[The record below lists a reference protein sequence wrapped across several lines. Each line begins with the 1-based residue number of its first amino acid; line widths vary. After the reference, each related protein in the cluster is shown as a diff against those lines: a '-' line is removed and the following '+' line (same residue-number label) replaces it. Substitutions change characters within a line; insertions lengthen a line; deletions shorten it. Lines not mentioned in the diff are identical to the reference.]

1 MSADAKC
8 RGAGLA
14 SEAVQGPPGAALR
27 VPRFVDGASGFAF
40 EGGADLT
47 LPWGTGSTL
56 RRGADDIMVTP
67 DLDGDGAED
76 VLIIAADRNGVVGAR
91 QLLILVSSKSLT
103 PLGYIDAKTGKN
115 TVVFCKRADGAIE
128 VVRLETSPSPGGPAS
143 RVSRYA
149 PK

>member
-1 MSADAKC
+1 
-8 RGAGLA
+8 
-14 SEAVQGPPGAALR
+14 VQ
-27 VPRFVDGASGFAF
+27 RFVDGASGFAF

-56 RRGADDIMVTP
+56 RRGGDDIMVTP

-76 VLIIAADRNGVVGAR
+76 VLIIAADRNGVAGAR
-91 QLLILVSSKSLT
+91 QLMILVSSKSLA
-103 PLGYIDAKTGKN
+103 PLGYIDAKNGDKR
-115 TVVFCKRADGAIE
+115 VVCCKRADGAVE
-128 VVRLETSPSPGGPAS
+128 VVRLETSRSPGGPAS